1 MKCEI
6 CNKECKRN
14 SQNQLYCKDCRKEGM
29 KKSQK
34 KYYNK
39 TGFPRQKERHER
51 NASLWKSYSDEE
63 QIDLIW
69 LKAKEIMKEW
79 Y

>member
-1 MKCEI
+1 MKKV
-6 CNKECKRN
+6 NKNCKIK
-14 SQNQLYCKDCRKEGM
+14 SGKLGTYCRKEGI